1 MTEVAALQRSR
12 ITLLIL
18 EQLLAAQPD
27 ADAAAAEAEGAAE
40 AVVGRCTF
48 TRWNPH

>member
-27 ADAAAAEAEGAAE
+27 AAAAAAEGAAE
-40 AVVGRCTF
+40 AVVGRCGL
-48 TRWNPH
+48 TRWNPR